1 MAIEALLTTNGTFIH
16 KPRHDLESIL
26 YIVIFICTYVR
37 GPGLPVYRDSPEAS
51 LPIRTWFCDDNIKAI
66 GSRKLANLQDYDVAI
81 LPYFT
86 PYWHDFIPFFKDLI
100 IACFPVSM
108 SLPNEFQYEQVL
120 GILKKAYDTVREP
133 ADSIRAAQTSK
144 RPTSSGGSSNLC
156 QVSKRGR
163 YNL

>member
-16 KPRHDLESIL
+16 KPRHDLELIL
-26 YIVIFICTYVR
+26 YIIIFICTFVW
-37 GPGLPVYRDSPEAS
+37 GPGLPIYRPEAS
-51 LPIRTWFCDDNIKAI
+51 LPIRTWFCGDNTKAI

-86 PYWHDFIPFFKDLI
+86 PYWHDFIPFVKDLI

-108 SLPNEFQYEQVL
+108 HLPNEFQYEQVL

-133 ADSIRAAQTSK
+133 TDSIDQATQTSK
-144 RPTSSGGSSNLC
+144 RPSSSNPC
-156 QVSKRGR
+156 RISKRGK
-163 YNL
+163 Y